1 MKLGA
6 ASICVFLAL
15 LAMSAPPA
23 LLAQNAEANPTQ
35 NPAQN
40 PTIPTITYE
49 RLWDAYTPQDI
60 NITVEQTG
68 RARYISTNPLKTPD
82 EKQTN
87 PDYTLEF
94 TMSERTRQKLFRD
107 AKEANY
113 FHGDFSYKKHPVA
126 STGKK
131 TLTYAD
137 QDRHYQTTFDY
148 SDNKA
153 ISEIS
158 DILQGISYTL
168 EHGRKLQYLHRFDKL
183 GLEDE
188 LKGMEEAAKTENL
201 QELQLIA
208 PTLKSIADDTAVL
221 NIARERAKRLL
232 QKIPS
237 R

>member
-1 MKLGA
+1 MKVRV
-6 ASICVFLAL
+6 ASIICACLMFLA
-15 LAMSAPPA
+15 MPA
-23 LLAQNAEANPTQ
+23 LLAQNSEPTPAQSPMQ
-35 NPAQN
+35 NPA
-40 PTIPTITYE
+40 IPTITYE
-49 RLWDAYTPQDI
+49 RLWDAYTPQDV

-68 RARYISTNPLKTPD
+68 RAKYVSTNPLKTPD
-82 EKQTN
+82 ERQTN

-137 QDRHYQTTFDY
+137 QGRHYETIFDY

-153 ISEIS
+153 ITEIN
-158 DILQGISYTL
+158 DIFQGISYTL
-168 EHGRKLQYLHRFDKL
+168 EHGRKLQVLHRYDRL

-188 LKGMEEAAKTENL
+188 LKGMEETADTENL
-201 QELQLIA
+201 QELQVIA

-221 NIARERAKRLL
+221 NIARDRAKRLL
-232 QKIPS
+232 EKIHF

>member
-1 MKLGA
+1 MKLRA
-6 ASICVFLAL
+6 VSIFCACLMFLA
-15 LAMSAPPA
+15 MPA
-23 LLAQNAEANPTQ
+23 LLAQNAETNPIQ
-35 NPAQN
+35 NPAEN

-49 RLWDAYTPQDI
+49 RLWDAYTPQDV

-68 RARYISTNPLKTPD
+68 RARYVSTNPLKTPD
-82 EKQTN
+82 ERQTN

-137 QDRHYQTTFDY
+137 QGRHYETTFDY

-153 ISEIS
+153 ISEIN
-158 DILQGISYTL
+158 DIFQGISYTL
-168 EHGRKLQYLHRFDKL
+168 EHGRKLQFLHRYDRL

-188 LKGMEEAAKTENL
+188 LKGMEETADTENL
-201 QELQLIA
+201 QELQVIA

-221 NIARERAKRLL
+221 NIARDRANRLL
-232 QKIPS
+232 EKIHS
-237 R
+237 Q

>member
-1 MKLGA
+1 MKLRA
-6 ASICVFLAL
+6 ASIFCLTL
-15 LAMSAPPA
+15 LAIPA
-23 LLAQNAEANPTQ
+23 LQAQNAEANPAQ
-35 NPAQN
+35 NPA
-40 PTIPTITYE
+40 IPTITYD
-49 RLWDAYTPQDI
+49 RLWAEYTPQDV

-68 RARYISTNPLKTPD
+68 RARYVSTNPLKSPD
-82 EKQTN
+82 ERQTN

-137 QDRHYQTTFDY
+137 QGRHYETTFDY
-148 SDNKA
+148 SGNKA
-153 ISEIS
+153 IAEIN
-158 DILQGISYTL
+158 DIFQGISYAL
-168 EHGRKLQYLHRFDKL
+168 EHGRKLQFLHRFDRL

-188 LKGMEEAAKTENL
+188 LKGMEETAETENL
-201 QELQLIA
+201 QEMQLIA

-221 NIARERAKRLL
+221 NIARNRARRLL
-232 QKIPS
+232 EKIHS

>member
-1 MKLGA
+1 MKLRT
-6 ASICVFLAL
+6 ASMLWTCLMFLAI
-15 LAMSAPPA
+15 PG
-23 LLAQNAEANPTQ
+23 LLAQNAEPT
-35 NPAQN
+35 PAQN
-40 PTIPTITYE
+40 PAIPNITYD
-49 RLWDAYTPQDI
+49 RLWDAYTPQDV

-68 RARYISTNPLKTPD
+68 RARYISTNPLKSPD

-137 QDRHYQTTFDY
+137 QGRHFETTFDY

-153 ISEIS
+153 IAEIN
-158 DILQGISYTL
+158 DIFQGISYTL
-168 EHGRKLQYLHRFDKL
+168 EHGRKLQFLHRYDRL

-188 LKGMEEAAKTENL
+188 LKGMEETAESENL

-232 QKIPS
+232 EKIHS
-237 R
+237 Q

>member
-1 MKLGA
+1 MKLRA
-6 ASICVFLAL
+6 ASIFCLTL
-15 LAMSAPPA
+15 LAVPA
-23 LLAQNAEANPTQ
+23 LQAQNAEANPAQ
-35 NPAQN
+35 NPA
-40 PTIPTITYE
+40 IPTITYD
-49 RLWDAYTPQDI
+49 RLWAEYTPQDV

-68 RARYISTNPLKTPD
+68 RARYVSTNPLKSPD
-82 EKQTN
+82 ERQTN

-137 QDRHYQTTFDY
+137 QGRHYETTFDY

-153 ISEIS
+153 IAEIN
-158 DILQGISYTL
+158 DIFQGISYAL
-168 EHGRKLQYLHRFDKL
+168 EHGRKLQFLHRFDRL

-188 LKGMEEAAKTENL
+188 LKGMEETAETENL
-201 QELQLIA
+201 QEMQLIA
-208 PTLKSIADDTAVL
+208 PTLKSIADDSAVL
-221 NIARERAKRLL
+221 NIARNRARRLL
-232 QKIPS
+232 EKIHS